1 MNTYIIIPV
10 KEKSKRFPRKNWGR
24 MLGGMSLLERAV
36 RVAKQTGATVI
47 VSSSSQMMLDI
58 GKKLGVR
65 GVYRS
70 PETNEW
76 DLFDV
81 VRHVITTAGIEA
93 DAKVILFQCTNPFVT
108 ADDLTASLQTYF
120 RSMGTQEAGAFYTRT
135 ITSWNDK
142 SEDDRRGFTQI
153 LISTSLDI
161 DTPDDFN
168 KAKELMR

>member
-10 KEKSKRFPRKNWGR
+10 KEKSKRLPGKNWGR

-36 RVAKQTGATVI
+36 KTAKATGATVL
-47 VSSSSQMMLDI
+47 VSTSSQLLL
-58 GKKLGVR
+58 GEAKRLGVR
-65 GVYRS
+65 GAYRS

-81 VRHVITTAGIEA
+81 VRHVIGTAGIEA
-93 DAKVILFQCTNPFVT
+93 DARVVLLQCTNPFVT
-108 ADDLTASLQTYF
+108 RVHLMKALEMHVPV
-120 RSMGTQEAGAFYTRT
+120 MGVAEAGAFYARPVAG
-135 ITSWNDK
+135 WNDK
-142 SEDDRRGFTQI
+142 SFDDRDEFAQI
-153 LISTSLDI
+153 LISPSVDI

>member
-36 RVAKQTGATVI
+36 KTAKATGATVI

-93 DAKVILFQCTNPFVT
+93 DARVVLLQCTNPFVT
-108 ADDLTASLQTYF
+108 RYKLNECVSSILPIMAV
-120 RSMGTQEAGAFYTRT
+120 QEAGAFYGQFADE
-135 ITSWNDK
+135 WLDK
-142 SEDDRRGFTQI
+142 NYDARQSFELT
-153 LISTSLDI
+153 LISPSVDI
-161 DTPDDFN
+161 DTTDDFN

>member
-10 KEKSKRFPRKNWGR
+10 KEKSKRLPGKNWGR

-36 RVAKQTGATVI
+36 KTAKATGATVL
-47 VSSSSQMMLDI
+47 VSTSSQMLL
-58 GKKLGVR
+58 GEAKRLGVR

-81 VRHVITTAGIEA
+81 VRHVIGTAGIEA
-93 DAKVILFQCTNPFVT
+93 DARVVLLQCTNPFVT
-108 ADDLTASLQTYF
+108 LKKLNACVKSPLPIMAV
-120 RSMGTQEAGAFYTRT
+120 QEAGAFYGQSAD
-135 ITSWNDK
+135 SWQDEDNDVR
-142 SEDDRRGFTQI
+142 ETFN
-153 LISTSLDI
+153 LSLLSPSVDI